1 VLAELDDKGAVGRLA
16 AARLCWRRVG
26 PAAARGLVAGE
37 GDAEVEL
44 AARLE
49 HAEGEP
55 AAAARLLGRI
65 RQPPA
70 RLARAVAG
78 TLRWHGH
85 LGAASEVLS
94 RGASLPE
101 APLELEADRERLEGE
116 LAVLR
121 GGWAPAPRKT
131 RAHAPR
137 TGRVLHLLRRS
148 RPHVESGYAIRS
160 HYVLRAQ
167 RDAGLDPV
175 AVTQLGFPEDGD
187 GALVELLDGI
197 AYHRLA
203 PAEAVPP
210 RLDRA
215 MTRGLEELDAL
226 CAELRPAVLQP
237 ATNHVNAQLAL
248 ALRDRLGVPV
258 VYEVRGFWEE
268 SWLARRPD
276 PEAAIAADEYRLRRA
291 AELACML
298 QADRLVTLGEVM
310 KHEIVARGV
319 PAERVVVVPNA
330 VDPEAFAPVA
340 PDPALARR
348 LGVEGAEAV
357 LGYVSRLALFEGV
370 EHLLG
375 AVAELRARGH
385 RVVALVVGDGSER
398 RRLERHAAQLGLGDA
413 AVFTG
418 RVPHEEVLAY
428 YALIDIFVI
437 PRVDARVSRLVTPLK
452 PFEALAA
459 GRALVV
465 SDLPALREIVEPGR
479 TGLTFR
485 AGDALNLAEVVE
497 PLVDDPARR
506 RELGEAGRDWV
517 AAERTWRGNG
527 ERYRALMQELG
538 VA

>member
-1 VLAELDDKGAVGRLA
+1 
-16 AARLCWRRVG
+16 
-26 PAAARGLVAGE
+26 
-37 GDAEVEL
+37 
-44 AARLE
+44 
-49 HAEGEP
+49 
-55 AAAARLLGRI
+55 
-65 RQPPA
+65 
-70 RLARAVAG
+70 
-78 TLRWHGH
+78 
-85 LGAASEVLS
+85 
-94 RGASLPE
+94 
-101 APLELEADRERLEGE
+101 
-116 LAVLR
+116 
-121 GGWAPAPRKT
+121 
-131 RAHAPR
+131 
-137 TGRVLHLLRRS
+137 
-148 RPHVESGYAIRS
+148 
-160 HYVLRAQ
+160 
-167 RDAGLDPV
+167 
-175 AVTQLGFPEDGD
+175 
-187 GALVELLDGI
+187 
-197 AYHRLA
+197 
-203 PAEAVPP
+203 
-210 RLDRA
+210 
-215 MTRGLEELDAL
+215 
-226 CAELRPAVLQP
+226 
-237 ATNHVNAQLAL
+237 
-248 ALRDRLGVPV
+248 
-258 VYEVRGFWEE
+258 
-268 SWLARRPD
+268 
-276 PEAAIAADEYRLRRA
+276 
-291 AELACML
+291 ML

-398 RRLERHAAQLGLGDA
+398 RRPERHATQLGLGDA

-418 RVPHEEVLAY
+418 RVAHEEVLAY
-428 YALIDIFVI
+428 YALIDVFVV

-485 AGDALNLAEVVE
+485 AGDAAHLAEVVE
-497 PLVDDPARR
+497 PLVGDPVRR
-506 RELGEAGRDWV
+506 RELGDAGREWV
-517 AAERTWRGNG
+517 HAERTWRGNG